1 MITLLL
7 SLALAS
13 APAPSNDV
21 GDSLAASCRE
31 VLGGKPL
38 SPALTQVLVELP
50 AALATP
56 RFRAEA
62 PALLEAAIRD
72 FPATPRGRCLRDIL
86 EIRAGFAWRSPL
98 LYRRS
103 YDDAHAL
110 CEQLPALPAA
120 ERLLLLDF
128 HRKQCGIQCNAFSQS
143 RTLYHQAGWDRCL
156 SLALPAAVDYL
167 RDCPASSTPA
177 QLAARARLL
186 EEWWLSFNHAY
197 PDENFFDAAAWEKLN
212 AAPCAAP
219 WLQAYFRALILIPT
233 CACAPLRPGQDR
245 PAALRRARAE
255 LAAAAAPE
263 AWLHD
268 FLLFRLD
275 AELAAGPEQL
285 QTSFDALRRLNPG
298 SRELHERWA
307 VCLSPKARG
316 NIRLLQAQINAVC
329 RDPDAFSPDG
339 YPLGLAYLNRLLID
353 EGAAVDQESW
363 VQEAR
368 SACRAQLE
376 KRAAAGLPCD
386 LLPRRRSQLLRG
398 LLVHP
403 DYYRRECAGAD
414 LLRDF
419 DFSVLRPAISG
430 PLDLAR
436 PFAAKLQPALVKE
449 IDSRLDWQR
458 GNPAD
463 QAPDAAALLAL
474 EQRLQAAAVDPE
486 PQARNWFLA
495 WSRICK
501 LNRDFLAGDWVELRH
516 DDPWLWCCSGGDIQ
530 ADAPQAHNWFLAWSR
545 IGKLNRGFL
554 AGDWVELRHADPWL
568 WCCRGGDSQVDAP
581 DALLASTM
589 HGERFLSSHAGV
601 FLPPLQAQ
609 LTVTPHHLH
618 DEVHGAGNCLFG
630 ISSGDLVSIPI
641 AGRLFAG
648 DRVSKALVYASRQAV
663 GTIVNRNF
671 DLKARS
677 ELPTSTD
684 LLLYPDS
691 ADFAYWGQSRIG
703 KDIAVERFYPGLTML
718 GDEVTEKA
726 EAPFVPGQLG
736 LAAPSTQNG
745 VVHLSTLKIRRLAMP
760 EAPQTAYWKKRYELC
775 FTRYNFIQYAASLVQ
790 ARHPRE
796 LTPLLKDL
804 ELMAGLTLPSQ
815 QEQEF
820 DSLSFVPESRR
831 VLAASYALLGR
842 PHDAARIAALL
853 VERTPLDDSGELS
866 RNRMDWVRL
875 IALDPQASPE
885 ELGRAAEA
893 VRHALRKSVPAQRCL
908 ARRAQAALLARQGDL
923 DAARRS
929 LAIARA
935 LGKDLA
941 DYRELLQEK
950 EPWE

>member
-1 MITLLL
+1 MITFLL

-13 APAPSNDV
+13 APAPSSDV
-21 GDSLAASCRE
+21 GDTLEASCRE

-38 SPALTQVLVELP
+38 NLPLTRLLAELP
-50 AALATP
+50 TALATP
-56 RFRAEA
+56 RFRADA
-62 PALLEAAIRD
+62 PDLVEAALRD
-72 FPATPRGRCLRDIL
+72 FPATPRGRALRNSL

-103 YDDAHAL
+103 YEDSHAL
-110 CEQLPALPAA
+110 LEQVPPLPAA

-156 SLALPAAVDYL
+156 SLAVPAAVDFL
-167 RDCPASSTPA
+167 RDCPADAPA
-177 QLAARARLL
+177 AELAARARLI

-233 CACAPLRPGQDR
+233 CACAPKRPDKDR

-263 AWLHD
+263 AWLQQ

-275 AELAAGPEQL
+275 AELVTSPEEL
-285 QTSFDALRRLNPG
+285 QPQFEALLRLNPG
-298 SRELHERWA
+298 SRELHECWA
-307 VCLSPKARG
+307 AQLSPKSRG
-316 NIRLLQAQINAVC
+316 NIQLLQRQINQVC
-329 RDPDAFSPDG
+329 RDPAAFSPDG
-339 YPLGLAYLNRLLID
+339 YPLGLVYLNRLLID
-353 EGAAVDQESW
+353 EGVAVDQESW

-368 SACRAQLE
+368 SSCRAQLE

-386 LLPRRRSQLLRG
+386 ELPRRRSQLLRG

-403 DYYRRECAGAD
+403 DYYRRECANAD

-419 DFSVLRPAISG
+419 DFSVLRPAING

-436 PFAAKLQPALVKE
+436 PFAQKLQPELVKE
-449 IDSRLDWQR
+449 IDTRLDWQR
-458 GNPAD
+458 GKPAE
-463 QAPDAAALLAL
+463 QAPDAAGLLAL

-516 DDPWLWCCSGGDIQ
+516 DDPWLWS
-530 ADAPQAHNWFLAWSR
+530 
-545 IGKLNRGFL
+545 
-554 AGDWVELRHADPWL
+554 
-568 WCCRGGDSQVDAP
+568 CRGGDSRSEAP
-581 DALLASTM
+581 GSLLASTM

-601 FLPPLQAQ
+601 FLPPLQAH

-630 ISSGDLVSIPI
+630 ISSGDLINIPI

-691 ADFAYWGQSRIG
+691 ADFAYWGESRIG
-703 KDIAVERFYPGLTML
+703 KDFAEERFYPGLTML

-726 EAPFVPGQLG
+726 EAAFVPGQLG

-745 VVHLSTLKIRRLAMP
+745 VVHLSSLKIRRLAMP
-760 EAPQTAYWKKRYELC
+760 ETPQTAYWKKRYELC
-775 FTRYNFIQYAASLVQ
+775 FTRYNFLKYAASLVQ
-790 ARHPRE
+790 SRQASE
-796 LTPLLKDL
+796 LAPLLNDL
-804 ELMAGLTLPSQ
+804 ELMADLTLPRQ
-815 QEQEF
+815 LEQEF

-842 PHDAARIAALL
+842 SHDAARIAALL
-853 VERTPLDDSGELS
+853 VERTPLDDSDELI
-866 RNRMDWVRL
+866 RNHMDWARL
-875 IALDPQASPE
+875 VALDPQSNAA

-908 ARRAQAALLARQGDL
+908 ARRAQAALLARQGDVA
-923 DAARRS
+923 AARRS

-941 DYRELLQEK
+941 EYRELLQEK